1 MGFGIP
7 GWMQVVIAL
16 LVLSILVMVITT
28 VSIKSIRSM
37 IERWRD
43 ANQEKMEPL
52 LEKALHNGEG
62 PDTLR
67 RAGLRRLDRD
77 LTPLLVERI
86 RYLQGSSR
94 DQMLDLS
101 RELGLLGRNQ
111 AALRSRRRWRRAR
124 ARAAEQLGH
133 LGGSPQ
139 VEDLGVLVT
148 DQDET
153 VRAVA
158 ARALAQLGTPEAVEI
173 LVRTLDDP
181 SELTRLRI
189 AENLHRLGSQAL
201 PQLIAHV
208 ERTLAHDVDTGE
220 KGLLAVLS
228 VLGGTRSYQARPV
241 LRETIEVT
249 QGVAVRAG
257 AVWALGRCGGP
268 NDVRLL
274 TTCSRDEHW
283 EVRQQAAHA
292 LRSIGDTAGIPAL
305 GELMAD
311 EMWAVRAEAG
321 EALARMGLI
330 GEDALIRFA
339 GSRDAHV
346 RDQAVTALEAS
357 GATARLVQDVAA
369 EGRTGARA
377 RTAISTLVNAGA
389 TRHLVDLSTELGHAE
404 REILGRI
411 LEVAAPSEDERLE
424 REVGVENDR

>member
-28 VSIKSIRSM
+28 VSIKSIRGM
-37 IERWRD
+37 IERWRG
-43 ANQEKMEPL
+43 ANQEKLEPL
-52 LEKALHNGEG
+52 LEKTLNEGEG
-62 PDTLR
+62 PEALR
-67 RAGLRRLDRD
+67 RVGLRRLDRD

-86 RYLQGSSR
+86 RYLRGSSR
-94 DQMLDLS
+94 DQMLDLV
-101 RELGLLGRNQ
+101 RELGLVERNQ

-124 ARAAEQLGH
+124 AAERLGH
-133 LGGSPQ
+133 FGGAQQ
-139 VEDLGVLVT
+139 VADLGVLVT
-148 DQDET
+148 DTDET

-189 AENLHRLGSQAL
+189 AENLDRLGDQAV

-208 ERTLAHDVDTGE
+208 EKSLVHDVDTGE

-228 VLGGTRSYQARPV
+228 VLGGTRSYRARPV
-241 LRETIEVT
+241 LRETIEVA
-249 QGVAVRAG
+249 QSVGVRAG

-274 TTCSRDEHW
+274 TTCSRDQHG
-283 EVRQQAAHA
+283 EVRQQAARA
-292 LRSIGDTAGIPAL
+292 LRSVGDTSGIPAL
-305 GELMAD
+305 EELMRD
-311 EMWAVRAEAG
+311 EVWTVRAEAG
-321 EALARMGLI
+321 EALARMGLF
-330 GEDALIRFA
+330 GEDALVKFV

-357 GATARLVQDVAA
+357 GATARLVQDVAH
-369 EGRTGARA
+369 ESRTGARA
-377 RTAISTLVNAGA
+377 RTAISILVSAGA
-389 TRHLVDLSTELGHAE
+389 TRHLTDLSTELDHAE
-404 REILGRI
+404 REILDRI
-411 LEVAAPSEDERLE
+411 LDAPALYEDEAQK
-424 REVGVENDR
+424 REAEVEYDG

>member
-1 MGFGIP
+1 
-7 GWMQVVIAL
+7 MQVVVAL
-16 LVLSILVMVITT
+16 LVLSILVMVMTT

-37 IERWRD
+37 IERWRG

-52 LEKALHNGEG
+52 LEKTLHGGMG
-62 PDTLR
+62 PATLR
-67 RAGLRRLDRD
+67 RVGLRRLDRD
-77 LTPLLVERI
+77 LTPMLVERI
-86 RYLQGSSR
+86 RYLHGSSR
-94 DQMLDLS
+94 DQMLDLV
-101 RELGLLGRNQ
+101 RELGLVRRNQ

-124 ARAAEQLGH
+124 AAERLGH
-133 LGGSPQ
+133 LGGARQ
-139 VEDLGVLVT
+139 VEDLGLLVT

-158 ARALAQLGTPEAVEI
+158 ARALAQLGTPQAVEI

-208 ERTLAHDVDTGE
+208 ERRLVHDVGNGE

-241 LRETIEVT
+241 LRETIEVA
-249 QGVAVRAG
+249 QSVAVRAG
-257 AVWALGRCGGP
+257 AVRALGRCGGP
-268 NDVRLL
+268 SDVRLL
-274 TTCSRDEHW
+274 SACSKDGHW

-292 LRSIGDTAGIPAL
+292 LRSIGDTSGIPAL
-305 GELMAD
+305 GKLMAD
-311 EMWAVRAEAG
+311 EMWTVRTAAA
-321 EALARMGLI
+321 EALAGMGLI
-330 GEDALIRFA
+330 GEDALVRFA

-357 GATARLVQDVAA
+357 GATARLVQELALQ
-369 EGRTGARA
+369 GPTGTRA

-389 TRHLVDLSTELGHAE
+389 TRHLTDLATELSHTE
-404 REILGRI
+404 RETLGRM
-411 LEVAAPSEDERLE
+411 LQVPAPSEDERLE
-424 REVGVENDR
+424 REVGVENDG